1 MNFYCITNIHYSVT
15 TNDYCITIK
24 GDKQLAKI
32 LGRPPIENP
41 KRNEM
46 RIRMTDDDLM
56 KLDYCCKAIKKSRS
70 EVVRLLIDK
79 VYQEAVKNQS

>member
-1 MNFYCITNIHYSVT
+1 M
-15 TNDYCITIK
+15 
-24 GDKQLAKI
+24 AKI